1 MKLFN
6 IVYQALFEFHDDSIS
21 DINMD
26 YTEIKTHILT
36 QSQKVGKEIYQQLL
50 TQSRY
55 QGYIGKDIHNK

>member
-6 IVYQALFEFHDDSIS
+6 IVYQELFEFYDWMS